1 MRYFELHVRQE
12 FSEENLLC
20 WRAIEEFRSAPSLEK
35 LRAIHVKYLML
46 NAPLQVNISHR
57 ELTIVNEQVMRS
69 HPFPP
74 PPFTKIFAS
83 VLGG

>member
-20 WRAIEEFRSAPSLEK
+20 WRAIEEFKRTPRLDT
-35 LRAIHVKYLML
+35 LRAIHVKYLMV

-57 ELTIVNEQVMRS
+57 ELVVVNEQVS
-69 HPFPP
+69 
-74 PPFTKIFAS
+74 
-83 VLGG
+83 